1 MERCYGSIGTTGGL
15 GLDTADEIYL
25 SGTAWFI
32 AVQPSPDPL
41 DQVPWGGGSSALK
54 QTDGTRLAVEL
65 AHSMVDLAGDHPA
78 DALTDRLPA
87 LRLANCGSGK
97 SKRL

>member
-32 AVQPSPDPL
+32 AVQLSPDPS
-41 DQVPWGGGSSALK
+41 DQVFWGGGSSAVN
-54 QTDGTRLAVEL
+54 QTAGTGQRSSLARMGSADLVQRKGLGL
-65 AHSMVDLAGDHPA
+65 ALCSA
-78 DALTDRLPA
+78 R
-87 LRLANCGSGK
+87 
-97 SKRL
+97 